1 MLTNLKKIYQDKLIE
16 DVTSYSNDYYYF
28 YKSNSNKKLFGVPK
42 TITNNEYE
50 LLKEMYIEKKI
61 YTLDKNIQKCY
72 EYLLDDGIYPFK
84 NKKMK
89 MIIYTINENDE
100 EVVYDVLND
109 VYTSCINVKLYN
121 LNICFLEETSTK
133 IVDLFETL
141 AQDLGY
147 NIILHEGLIIH
158 SGYKG
163 TDILS
168 YIKFYHDS
176 VKVNSKE
183 HSDLADMLLF
193 QDYSKHQDLMSAIK
207 TNLFDVLLQDV
218 LIRDIIQV
226 MLKNDLNVSQSAKLL
241 YMNRNSLINKLD
253 SIYKE
258 TGLNIQK
265 FTHAC
270 VLYFILNLI

>member
-28 YKSNSNKKLFGVPK
+28 YKSNNNKKLFGVPK
-42 TITNNEYE
+42 TITTNEYE

-61 YTLDKNIQKCY
+61 YTLDKHIQKCY

-89 MIIYTINENDE
+89 MIIYTVNENDE
-100 EVVYDVLND
+100 EVVYDVLNE
-109 VYTSCINVKLYN
+109 VYTSCVNVKLYN
-121 LNICFLEETSTK
+121 LNICFFEETSTK

-163 TDILS
+163 IDILS

-193 QDYSKHQDLMSAIK
+193 QDYSKHQDLMLAIK

>member
-1 MLTNLKKIYQDKLIE
+1 MLSNLKKIYQDKLLE

-28 YKSNSNKKLFGVPK
+28 YRSNNSKKLFGVKK

-61 YTLDKNIQKCY
+61 YTLDKNLQKSY
-72 EYLLDDGIYPFK
+72 EYLLEDGVYPFK

-89 MIIYTINENDE
+89 MIIYTINEADE
-100 EVVYDVLND
+100 EVVTTVLED
-109 VYTSCINVKLYN
+109 VYSSCMIVKLYN
-121 LNICFLEETSTK
+121 LFVCFFDEGTTK
-133 IVDLFETL
+133 IVDLFDTL
-141 AQDLGY
+141 SLDLGY
-147 NIILHEGLIIH
+147 TITLHEGLILH

-163 TDILS
+163 SDILS

-183 HSDLADMLLF
+183 HSDLADMILF
-193 QDYSKHQDLMSAIK
+193 QDYNHNQELLASIK
-207 TNLFDVLLQDV
+207 NNLFDPLLQDV
-218 LIRDIIQV
+218 VVRDIIQV

-258 TGLNIQK
+258 TGLNLQK